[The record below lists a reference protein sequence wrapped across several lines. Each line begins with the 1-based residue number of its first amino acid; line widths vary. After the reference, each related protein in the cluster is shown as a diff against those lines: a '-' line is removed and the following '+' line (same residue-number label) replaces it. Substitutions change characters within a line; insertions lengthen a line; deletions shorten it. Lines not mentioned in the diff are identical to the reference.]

1 MQTFSRAHK
10 GRLAIRA
17 FKIIADSLAIR
28 GHYKPSGTTGQAL
41 ESSLRDLSPEIYGSM
56 NDPRSIEIKGL
67 EYVLDRLPRGIED
80 CTQIVLTAHEDFE
93 NTSFEKI
100 QPNKRRRLSYRIN
113 EKEMCFIITTGLSEI
128 YDVLTHLTFLNIEAV
143 KIYRKMKE
151 PSGEYFSR
159 WKDLERIAGTEET
172 LTPMQLDKAL
182 WNLSTFL
189 GRSHQETRD
198 TYNYLSDARKKSE
211 SNSGLFQIIY
221 RLGKRVESEMISKD
235 NALTI
240 YFTPSLQS
248 MIGHH
253 AYGPVWALAIKDKLC
268 EIGLNSRPL
277 HIISANMHSVLNL
290 LYGYNAVCRESKEKP
305 DCDLYLFLQSLRG
318 KADMVKNSAAG
329 FHEVTDTSGM
339 LINAQ
344 IIDMGKLDQTIF
356 HPFLKIDPGNLAQNT
371 PVLLIIDYAF
381 GTQAYEAMDELLSTM
396 HLDPKIQVNSISI
409 MGKAGILPGN
419 KGDIMIPTA
428 HVEEGTPHNYPVK
441 NDIGREDF
449 DDSVDVYVGPM
460 VTVLGTSLQNKDVLE
475 KFQRTSWKA
484 VGLEMEGGH
493 YQRAISAA
501 IIRGHI
507 KADIKLR
514 YAYYAS
520 DNPLVSGQTL
530 SSGSM
535 GDEGIKPTYMIT
547 KIIVEKIVNS

>member
-28 GHYKPSGTTGQAL
+28 GHYKPSGTTGKAL
-41 ESSLRDLSPEIYGSM
+41 ESALRDLSPEIYGSM

-143 KIYRKMKE
+143 KIYSKMKE

-172 LTPMQLDKAL
+172 LTTIQLDKAL
-182 WNLSTFL
+182 WSLSTFL
-189 GRSHQETRD
+189 GRSHQETKD
-198 TYNYLSDARKKSE
+198 SYNYLNDARKQSG

-221 RLGKRVESEMISKD
+221 RLGKRVESEMTSRENELI
-235 NALTI
+235 I

-268 EIGLNSRPL
+268 ELGLNNRPL

-290 LYGYNAVCRESKEKP
+290 LYGYNAICSETREKP
-305 DCDLYLFLQSLRG
+305 DSDLYVFLQSLRG
-318 KADMVKNSAAG
+318 KGGLIKDRAPG
-329 FHEVTDTSGM
+329 FYEVTDTSGM

-344 IIDMGKLDQTIF
+344 IIDMGKLDQVIF
-356 HPFLKIDPGNLAQNT
+356 HPDINIDHQNLAQT
-371 PVLLIIDYAF
+371 RPVLLIVDYAF
-381 GTQAYEAMDELLSTM
+381 GTQAYEAMDELLSS
-396 HLDPKIQVNSISI
+396 LQFEPSIQVHSISI

-441 NDIGREDF
+441 NDIGKEDF
-449 DDSVDVYVGPM
+449 DDSIDVYVGPM
-460 VTVLGTSLQNKDVLE
+460 VTVLGTSLQNRDVLE
-475 KFQRTSWKA
+475 KFQRTTWKA

-547 KIIVEKIVNS
+547 KVIVEKIVNS